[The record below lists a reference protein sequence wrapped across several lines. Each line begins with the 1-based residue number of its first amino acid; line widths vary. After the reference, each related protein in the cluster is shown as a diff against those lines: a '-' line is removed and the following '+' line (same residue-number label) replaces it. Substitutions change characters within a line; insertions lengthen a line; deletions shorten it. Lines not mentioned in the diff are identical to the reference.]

1 MVKRLQPNL
10 WIKQQ
15 NHFLKNNAIIWK
27 SYCILNLISN
37 NSFSSLTKLPPLT
50 KGAISFEVVIYFRL
64 FKIDLHFN
72 SIDQSTYLQW
82 IGFF

>member
-1 MVKRLQPNL
+1 MVKRLQLNL

-15 NHFLKNNAIIWK
+15 NLLLKNNAIIWR

-37 NSFSSLTKLPPLT
+37 NSFDSVTQLPPLT
-50 KGAISFEVVIYFRL
+50 KGAIAFEVVIYFRL

-72 SIDQSTYLQW
+72 SIDQSTYL
-82 IGFF
+82 

>member
-15 NHFLKNNAIIWK
+15 NHLLKNNDIIWK

-37 NSFSSLTKLPPLT
+37 NSFSCLIKLPPLT
-50 KGAISFEVVIYFRL
+50 EGAILFEEVIYF
-64 FKIDLHFN
+64 
-72 SIDQSTYLQW
+72 SI
-82 IGFF
+82 I